1 MELNFVAS
9 RGPEKASP
17 SILRRQ
23 KLLRRIDQQIKFV
36 RDMIGGEVRRAS
48 WVWIDEQGTYFV
60 PIKYGRFSLE
70 LKKGMFSVQCKDL
83 DECEHVLCTF
93 RTMILAG
100 EFDDHLAKASTE
112 IRKKF
117 GK

>member
-23 KLLRRIDQQIKFV
+23 KLVRRIDQQIKFV

-48 WVWIDEQGTYFV
+48 WVWMDEQGTYFV
-60 PIKYGRFSLE
+60 PIKYGRFHLE
-70 LKKGMFSVQCKDL
+70 LKKGMFSVQCQNL
-83 DECEHVLCTF
+83 DRSEENTSELQSLMRISYAVSCLKTHT
-93 RTMILAG
+93 RN
-100 EFDDHLAKASTE
+100 
-112 IRKKF
+112 
-117 GK
+117 